1 MSQSTYA
8 APTIPLKKALIL
20 SMDWQQATSLKICV
34 SYSMVSTCQRK
45 RMDTITATEA
55 MVSMVAML
63 VSTSNAMVLMVNTA
77 LMVHMEAMAHT
88 EAMVH
93 METIAIHTIATR
105 MTIQ

>member
-1 MSQSTYA
+1 
-8 APTIPLKKALIL
+8 
-20 SMDWQQATSLKICV
+20 
-34 SYSMVSTCQRK
+34 
-45 RMDTITATEA
+45 

-63 VSTSNAMVLMVNTA
+63 VSTSNAMALMVNTA

-93 METIAIHTIATR
+93 METIAIHTMATR